1 MPAASRYGLEPG
13 RPERPQKTRQMAPC
27 PYEQLRAARIRAFAA
42 VARAPPPVGVFARP
56 SVSHERHHPSARAVA
71 RRRLPETT
79 LRFDGASA
87 PSGIDAICNHAGWTH
102 ADLAARLGVGAPVL
116 NYYVRDHAPP
126 WLAHALLGIA
136 VVELGLSAER
146 ARELLGRAM
155 PADSSAV

>member
-1 MPAASRYGLEPG
+1 MSSFARRGFGLSP
-13 RPERPQKTRQMAPC
+13 
-27 PYEQLRAARIRAFAA
+27 LSL
-42 VARAPPPVGVFARP
+42 APPPVGVFARP
-56 SVSHERHHPSARAVA
+56 SVFHERHHPSARAVA
-71 RRRLPETT
+71 RRRPPETN

-87 PSGIDAICNHAGWTH
+87 PSSIDAICNHAGWTH

-155 PADSSAV
+155 PADSSTV